1 MVSYFLWC
9 FLYCFSTKNICDLT
23 ILFWRTGAIPKR
35 ISFFLWRLA
44 NQCLPTDDIVQS
56 VGIFHA
62 EPLAGAV
69 PRELG
74 SCFTA
79 WLRSWDCLDAVP
91 WVRSYLPQTSGAVY
105 FITFDKQLLLEPI
118 WSSCYINCLIHFLG
132 AVDCEKQASLW
143 RSDPT
148 APSLS
153 RCCSRFKSLCS
164 DSFSFFIS

>member
-1 MVSYFLWC
+1 MVFSLLLQHEKYLRPHHPFLKNWCHSY
-9 FLYCFSTKNICDLT
+9 
-23 ILFWRTGAIPKR
+23 PKR

-62 EPLAGAV
+62 EPLADAV
-69 PRELG
+69 QRELG

-118 WSSCYINCLIHFLG
+118 WSSCYINCLIHFWG
-132 AVDCEKQASLW
+132 AVDCEKEASLW
-143 RSDPT
+143 RSDPRHLFQGT
-148 APSLS
+148 APGSRVFAVTLFLS
-153 RCCSRFKSLCS
+153 
-164 DSFSFFIS
+164 FISLTS